1 MHAAVGIGIDVTVD
15 AVIEVGDSD
24 NIGRCCLRVTG
35 IRTGRADSYGIGSTT
50 LRLVVNVG
58 MSPAKVG
65 VVVITACCTVAL
77 EAVAC

>member
-1 MHAAVGIGIDVTVD
+1 MHAAVGIGIDVTVQTV
-15 AVIEVGDSD
+15 VIMGDCD
-24 NIGRCCLRVTG
+24 DIGPCSLRMTC
-35 IRTGRADSYGIGSTT
+35 IRTGRGNSYGIGSTT

-58 MSPAKVG
+58 MGPAKVG